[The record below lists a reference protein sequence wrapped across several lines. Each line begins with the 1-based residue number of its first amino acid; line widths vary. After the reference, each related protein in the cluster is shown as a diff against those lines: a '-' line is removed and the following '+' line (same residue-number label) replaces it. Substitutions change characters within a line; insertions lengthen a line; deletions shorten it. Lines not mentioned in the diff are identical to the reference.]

1 MVFEDEA
8 GFSLVS
14 ALKRTWAPRG
24 QTPTVRTSLDHHER
38 LNLLGGLRVS
48 PGKRRVR
55 LMAQSHRR
63 TLRGEEVIA
72 WLTALLR
79 RVNGPIILVWD
90 QHPIHQ
96 RQQVKAF
103 MAQHPRLHVYE
114 FPTGAPELNPVE
126 WVWQQVNDVT
136 ASTAPHNRIELRANV
151 MAGVARVRRSPR
163 RLWAGFAGAGL
174 RL

>member
-1 MVFEDEA
+1 MFEDET

-24 QTPTVRTSLDHHER
+24 QTPTVLTSLDHHER

-48 PGKRRVR
+48 PGKRRMKLMVR
-55 LMAQSHRR
+55 AHRR

-72 WLTALLR
+72 WLTGLLR
-79 RVNGPIILVWD
+79 RVRGPIVLVWD

-96 RQQVKAF
+96 RKKVQAF
-103 MAQHPRLHVYE
+103 IAAQPRVHVYE

-126 WVWQQVNDVT
+126 WIWQQVTDVT
-136 ASTAPHNRIELRANV
+136 ASTAPHNRFELRTNV
-151 MAGVARVRRSPR
+151 MAAVARVRRSPR
-163 RLWAGFAGAGL
+163 RLWAGFAGAKL
-174 RL
+174 KL